1 MPQTSYGSISQRT
14 AAWAAEEML
23 AHAEPIVVLNKLAT
37 PKPIPKNKA
46 DTVKF
51 RRAIPFAALTAAA
64 TEGVTPTSQQ
74 MNYQDVSCQL
84 SQWIGIVE
92 ITDKVNDLSE
102 DPVLKDAVTLCGEQA
117 AETMES
123 VAWGVLRGGTN
134 VIYSNGTARTAVNT
148 TIGINQVRKATRVLD
163 AQRAKKIRAMVGPST
178 NISTKPLEPAY
189 VAVCHTDMAAD
200 IRGLT
205 GFVPAAQYSK
215 RDDVISGQELGTVE
229 TIRFV
234 VSPLLAPFLGG
245 GAAIGGSGMSSVGG
259 VNVDVYPIIV
269 LAKDAFGAVTLKG
282 ADAITPMVLNPG
294 EPSKSDPAGQRGYV
308 SWKAWYNCVRL
319 NENWMVRIECGATS
333 L

>member
-51 RRAIPFAALTAAA
+51 RRAIPFGPLQAAV

-74 MNYQDVSCQL
+74 MQYQDVSCVLQ
-84 SQWIGIVE
+84 QWIGIVE

-117 AETMES
+117 AETTES

-134 VIYSNGTARTAVNT
+134 VIYANGSARNAVNT
-148 TIGINQVRKATRVLD
+148 VVDLNDFRNATRTLD
-163 AQRAKKIRAMVGPST
+163 RQRAKKISSVIGPST
-178 NISTKPLEPAY
+178 NISTKPIEPAY
-189 VAVCHTDMAAD
+189 VAVAHTDLIPD
-200 IRGLT
+200 IRNIT
-205 GFVPAAQYSK
+205 GFTPVAQYGSRK
-215 RDDVISGQELGTVE
+215 EIIAGQELGAIEMVR
-229 TIRFV
+229 IV
-234 VSPLLAPFLGG
+234 VSPLLSSFPDAG
-245 GAAIGGSGMSSVGG
+245 GAVGAMISTSGS
-259 VNVDVYPIIV
+259 NADVYPIV
-269 LAKDAFGAVTLKG
+269 VMGRDAFGAVTLKG

-294 EPSKSDPAGQRGYV
+294 EPDKSDPAGQRGYV

-319 NENWMVRIECGATS
+319 NENWMVRIEAAATA
-333 L
+333 

>member
-1 MPQTSYGSISQRT
+1 MPQSTYGSISQRT

-37 PKPIPKNKA
+37 SKPIPKNKA

-51 RRAIPFAALTAAA
+51 RRAIPFAALNAAA

-74 MNYQDVSCQL
+74 MQYQDVSCQL
-84 SQWIGIVE
+84 QQWIGIVE
-92 ITDKVNDLSE
+92 ITDKIADLSE

-117 AETMES
+117 AETTEA

-134 VIYSNGTARTAVNT
+134 VAYTNGSARGTLASVLTLNA
-148 TIGINQVRKATRVLD
+148 VRKATRVLD
-163 AQRAKKIRAMVGPST
+163 AQRAKKINMVIGPST
-178 NISTKPLEPAY
+178 NVSSRFVEPGY
-189 VAVCHTDMAAD
+189 IAVCHTDLAAD
-200 IRGLT
+200 IRNVT
-205 GFVPAAQYSK
+205 GFLPVAGYGARKEAVP
-215 RDDVISGQELGTVE
+215 GQELGAIE
-229 TIRFV
+229 TLRFV
-234 VSPLLAPFLGG
+234 VSPLLTPFLGG
-245 GAAIGGSGMSSVGG
+245 GAAVGG
-259 VNVDVYPIIV
+259 GFVSSGGANNDVYPIVV

-319 NENWMVRIECGATS
+319 NENWMVRIETCATS